1 MYYIIIKA
9 LPDFQIALSDDQ
21 VFSTFAP
28 HQLKYAVGELFRQLK
43 KKLRLDAQQSAEDEK
58 EDFFS
63 MVHED
68 ALFSN
73 TIPEKLQEIFNEDA
87 RFN

>member
-1 MYYIIIKA
+1 
-9 LPDFQIALSDDQ
+9 
-21 VFSTFAP
+21 
-28 HQLKYAVGELFRQLK
+28 
-43 KKLRLDAQQSAEDEK
+43 LRLDAQQSAEDEK

>member
-1 MYYIIIKA
+1 MYYVIIKA

-43 KKLRLDAQQSAEDEK
+43 KKLCLDAQKSAEDE
-58 EDFFS
+58 
-63 MVHED
+63 
-68 ALFSN
+68 
-73 TIPEKLQEIFNEDA
+73 
-87 RFN
+87 